1 MRRTAEYTLQFFRA
15 REQGFA
21 DAAVDRYSTCGDSM
35 WRAFTASYDGTPG
48 LAGLD
53 HLAEYEKHVRLNP
66 VGINCPAVRVRTEI
80 SWFSASYEPHS
91 PFQMWCDEQLTP
103 LLETLDVVIRTG
115 TAEEKRQAALEA
127 ATAFLNA
134 QDSYREEFCCSNV
147 RDLAKLVNT
156 QFSQSSSIVDII
168 KVVNK
173 CSTLYTVNAD
183 RVPEQHLVVEMLLQR
198 LPPYYSSKVL
208 LDLAGIAGDR
218 EQRYTF
224 ANVGRILNRL
234 NKTHDS
240 MLFLQLSAGTPATD
254 LYDSS
259 IDDSLFD
266 SSSSSATSC
275 KSTDSSVDVFA
286 LAFAQLSDAD
296 KCRALAAIRPQ
307 GVCPVHDGAHILRDC
322 PHVTGTQSSGHT
334 ADSADA
340 YAAATGTTL
349 KSMLQAQAS
358 QLADLTQRL
367 EEASAYA
374 AASWRQQQHLQ
385 QQQSWQQDEQERQY
399 EPCSLCLGDN
409 HCVDNCWVARPDKC
423 SDHNKLIA
431 QYYTWNDA
439 CRTLFLSRLKKY
451 GLYDVIAPQL
461 KLSVHF
467 AQ

>member
-1 MRRTAEYTLQFFRA
+1 LQFFRA

-21 DAAVDRYSTCGDSM
+21 DAAVDSYSSCGDSM
-35 WRAFTASYDGTPG
+35 WRAFTATYDGTPG

-80 SWFSASYEPHS
+80 SWFAASFEAHS
-91 PFQMWCDEQLTP
+91 PFQIWCDEQLSP
-103 LLETLDVVIRTG
+103 VLETLDVVIGTG
-115 TAEEKRQAALEA
+115 TVQEKQQVALEA
-127 ATAFLNA
+127 ATVFLDA
-134 QDSYREEFCCSNV
+134 QDSYRDEFCCSNV
-147 RDLAKLVNT
+147 TDLAKLVNT
-156 QFSQSSSIVDII
+156 QFSQSSSLVDII

-173 CSTLYTVNAD
+173 CNTLYTVNAD

-208 LDLAGIAGDR
+208 LGLAGIAGDR
-218 EQRYTF
+218 ELRYTF
-224 ANVGRILNRL
+224 ANVGRILKRL

-240 MLFLQLSAGTPATD
+240 MLFLQLTACTPASD

-259 IDDSLFD
+259 LDDSLFD
-266 SSSSSATSC
+266 GSSSSATSC

-296 KCRALAAIRPQ
+296 KCRALAAIKPQ
-307 GVCPVHDGAHILRDC
+307 GVCPIHDGAHILQDC
-322 PHVTGTQSSGHT
+322 PHVVGTQSSSDT
-334 ADSADA
+334 SDSVDV
-340 YAAATGTTL
+340 YAAAAGTTL

-358 QLADLTQRL
+358 QLADLEQRF

-374 AASWRQQQHLQ
+374 AAFLQ
-385 QQQSWQQDEQERQY
+385 QQQPWQQDPQERQY

-451 GLYDVIAPQL
+451 GLYDAIAPQL
-461 KLSVHF
+461 KLSVRF